1 MFVLL
6 IISNFQLPAMGE
18 LATLP
23 SHALELE
30 DLGVVSGSYLL
41 GLVSG
46 FCWATGKVCDAAH

>member
-1 MFVLL
+1 MLVLL

-23 SHALELE
+23 SYALELE
-30 DLGVVSGSYLL
+30 DLGVVGGSYLL
-41 GLVSG
+41 VLVSG